1 MEEDTLE
8 LIQKV
13 ANERQLLYRLAGKQH
28 LTLEQQSRLDE
39 ITNKLPVLWDEYRRE
54 LAASRQPKKNLA
66 FQQWKAA

>member
-13 ANERQLLYRLAGKQH
+13 ANERHMLYRLAGKQH
-28 LTLEQQSRLDE
+28 LTLEQQNRLDE
-39 ITNKLPVLWDEYRRE
+39 ITNRLPILWDQYRRE

-66 FQQWKAA
+66 FKQWQAA